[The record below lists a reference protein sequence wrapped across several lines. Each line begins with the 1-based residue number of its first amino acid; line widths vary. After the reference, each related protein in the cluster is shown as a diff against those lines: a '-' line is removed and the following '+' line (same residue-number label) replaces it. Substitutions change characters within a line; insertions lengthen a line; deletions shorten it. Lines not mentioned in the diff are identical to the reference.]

1 MRAHVVRT
9 GSRRGSLTSE
19 LAGQEPCSAAPPNFS
34 RRSSRQWGEGGGSAT
49 VARCPAR
56 PVPEHRV
63 CGKTASLGPAV
74 MPSLGGRDTGSP
86 LRSCLSPS
94 TVFCP
99 SHPPPRPRSRH
110 RQEAREHPPNH
121 QKSQDAALSWRESA
135 FLGLHILTKARACL
149 LACPP
154 WTQPCTTPSGHP
166 SRAVGTLSGADAG
179 STWVSPSASA
189 WPVCLPLGPVGR
201 GRSRAKP
208 TSGPGR
214 PCPAAPQGPSH
225 AETRQHH
232 GHRGPRA
239 VAPCACSPRKKDR
252 SRNVPLGPTVT
263 INQAGTESFLE

>member
-121 QKSQDAALSWRESA
+121 QKSQDAALSWRGKRFPGSPHPDEGTGLPPRLPALDTALHHAQRPPLPGGGHPERSRRREH
-135 FLGLHILTKARACL
+135 LGEPFCLRLACL
-149 LACPP
+149 PP
-154 WTQPCTTPSGHP
+154 TRPRGPGPQPSQTNQWPWEAVSCSSPGAVSRGDAATPRP
-166 SRAVGTLSGADAG
+166 PGAEG
-179 STWVSPSASA
+179 
-189 WPVCLPLGPVGR
+189 
-201 GRSRAKP
+201 
-208 TSGPGR
+208 SGPLCLL
-214 PCPAAPQGPSH
+214 PTEEGP
-225 AETRQHH
+225 
-232 GHRGPRA
+232 
-239 VAPCACSPRKKDR
+239 
-252 SRNVPLGPTVT
+252 
-263 INQAGTESFLE
+263 I